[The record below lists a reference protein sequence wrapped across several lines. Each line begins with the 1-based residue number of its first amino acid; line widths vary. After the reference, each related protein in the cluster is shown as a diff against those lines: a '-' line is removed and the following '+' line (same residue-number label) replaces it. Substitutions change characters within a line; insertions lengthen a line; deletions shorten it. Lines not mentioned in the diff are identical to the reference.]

1 MSDDVEKISYK
12 KINAILIRRHDT
24 SILVEIPPRP
34 DRVWVPRSLLSTAT
48 DTMVEDLPQMA
59 EFEMR
64 LATWKAEQLG
74 I

>member
-1 MSDDVEKISYK
+1 MIDDSEKLKYK

-24 SILVEIPPRP
+24 SILVEIPPRT
-34 DRVWVPRSLLSTAT
+34 DRVWIPRSLLSTAT
-48 DTMVEDLPQMA
+48 DEMVADLPQMA

-64 LATWKAEQLG
+64 LVDWKAEQLG